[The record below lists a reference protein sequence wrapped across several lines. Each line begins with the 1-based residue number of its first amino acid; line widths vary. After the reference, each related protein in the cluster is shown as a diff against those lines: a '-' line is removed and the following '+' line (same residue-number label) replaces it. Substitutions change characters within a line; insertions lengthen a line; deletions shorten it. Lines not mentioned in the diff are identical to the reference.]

1 MVQTGLWDTAASVL
15 ACSIADTFL
24 SLLSEESGT
33 SWTVLG
39 KCSCDKRLKLLPALI
54 CVSPL
59 WRSSSNPSQAFRIG
73 IANFFYNVVV
83 CCLVTKSCPTL
94 CHPMDCSWPR
104 SSVHGIFQAR
114 TLEWVAISL
123 SRRSSQPRFKPE
135 SPALADRF
143 FTAKLPSHIVNP
155 LGVVGDLKK
164 SWNPLVKRKSSQ

>member
-114 TLEWVAISL
+114 TLEWVAISF
-123 SRRSSQPRFKPE
+123 SRGSSQPRVRTRV
-135 SPALADRF
+135 SGTAGRF
-143 FTAKLPSHIVNP
+143 FTDWYYTGNTLQIKL
-155 LGVVGDLKK
+155 
-164 SWNPLVKRKSSQ
+164 